1 MKNQAGKKKF
11 ASGVKKN
18 TKVNQKTLS
27 LRETIIILPLSS
39 IQSVMNLT

>member
-18 TKVNQKTLS
+18 TKVNQKTL
-27 LRETIIILPLSS
+27 RETIIILPLSS